1 LETERPDYDRQ
12 IAAASEKKEGRRLN
26 MLKIQQEFDR
36 KEREETMKLQSQ
48 QQGAHAAVQMKIMSV
63 LEQKLK
69 KLDG

>member
-1 LETERPDYDRQ
+1 MLE
-12 IAAASEKKEGRRLN
+12 
-26 MLKIQQEFDR
+26 IQQEFDR

-63 LEQKLK
+63 LEQMLK